1 MSVVLCLLPL
11 GVGVPFFE
19 YGARATRNG
28 QKGAAKEGGDP
39 RRGTFEKNTQN
50 QLKPHNLHK
59 KEKARNHPVM

>member
-39 RRGTFEKNTQN
+39 RRGTFEKKYTKSIETTQLT
-50 QLKPHNLHK
+50 QERKS
-59 KEKARNHPVM
+59 